1 MKRKTIQEILK
12 ELKSQDKKVSPSDV
26 TGDEFEK
33 WLKEQKGHG
42 NKKDSSL

>member
-1 MKRKTIQEILK
+1 MKRKSIQEVLE
-12 ELKSQDKKVSPSDV
+12 ELENQDKKVSPGDI